1 MGVDKQLIVGKGCLN
16 KEKVCTARFPRKISK
31 VTVVD
36 KEGHIH
42 LMKNEPNIN
51 TVNDVMVYCFGCNT
65 DCSSLSSGTAVKA
78 TAGYIADYICKMG
91 LKTYQIF
98 PPYTMSSNEIQT
110 CGPMAAMYLL
120 GHPDHYSSHSFEK
133 LYWRTYVVYVQN
145 EWAAAEEASRAENP
159 RSNDGAVDNSFPVPV
174 GDDIDHEME
183 DVEPCF
189 DDGGDEDEEDSVAIK
204 RTYGRILSRSSVD
217 DYMMRP
223 EELTAVCL
231 YDWIQCSVRKEG
243 ILYSSPIALLTMS
256 EGCRLSSPT
265 SSGLIYRDPMET
277 IASTI
282 VALLTLFVPWRS
294 PLDLKSSC
302 ESWDAAF
309 DRYSFSDRHLQ
320 IISNM
325 NIRHECYDARDDYHA
340 QLKLQVAAQYD
351 KDADLDTEDE
361 EEECPDD
368 ADVADVLD
376 AVLLE
381 ESGIGVWSQKKLDQM
396 KEVEAVM
403 QSAGWTVDSVSS
415 QTRSTEDSF
424 APDRMMG
431 PNKWKSVVSAAR
443 KEVLDSRLVNAK
455 GHILAHDDDVGSKDP
470 AYDGVK
476 VVNDARVLPGAY
488 FLSEFELA
496 DADVQAQLTEAVTK
510 YSLNEEQRRA
520 FSIVARH
527 SISVSPAPLLM
538 YIGGM
543 GGTGKTRVIDSL
555 RYWFTIRSEA
565 NRMAVTAPT
574 GAAASVVRG
583 STYHSYLGVA
593 TGDRRAYAPRGVELL
608 TKLASE

>member
-1 MGVDKQLIVGKGCLN
+1 
-16 KEKVCTARFPRKISK
+16 
-31 VTVVD
+31 
-36 KEGHIH
+36 
-42 LMKNEPNIN
+42 
-51 TVNDVMVYCFGCNT
+51 
-65 DCSSLSSGTAVKA
+65 
-78 TAGYIADYICKMG
+78 
-91 LKTYQIF
+91 
-98 PPYTMSSNEIQT
+98 
-110 CGPMAAMYLL
+110 
-120 GHPDHYSSHSFEK
+120 
-133 LYWRTYVVYVQN
+133 
-145 EWAAAEEASRAENP
+145 
-159 RSNDGAVDNSFPVPV
+159 
-174 GDDIDHEME
+174 
-183 DVEPCF
+183 
-189 DDGGDEDEEDSVAIK
+189 
-204 RTYGRILSRSSVD
+204 
-217 DYMMRP
+217 
-223 EELTAVCL
+223 
-231 YDWIQCSVRKEG
+231 
-243 ILYSSPIALLTMS
+243 
-256 EGCRLSSPT
+256 
-265 SSGLIYRDPMET
+265 
-277 IASTI
+277 
-282 VALLTLFVPWRS
+282 
-294 PLDLKSSC
+294 
-302 ESWDAAF
+302 
-309 DRYSFSDRHLQ
+309 
-320 IISNM
+320 M

-593 TGDRRAYAPRGVELL
+593 TGDRRAYAPRGRALDEARLRMRGVDYIFMDEISMVSCQDLYLIDKRLKDVTTLEDMPFGGLSIIVAGDFAQLPPARGLSLYSGEVSKVQRPRQSQTDQENTLGLL
-608 TKLASE
+608 LWNLFVTVVVLRQNMRQTNTSDAAEDSLRTCLEHMRYKDCTEADLEFLRSRIPSNNPALNLGDPMWCDVSVITAWNTHKDQINAMNAIRFARENNRPLHMFYSVDRQGRGKGRVRQKPARD